1 MRITRL
7 VLAHFRNYARE
18 EVRPSPGANL
28 FLGGNAQG
36 KSNLIEAVALLS
48 TTRSFRTAVD
58 RHLINR
64 AFLDEPIVH
73 ARLLAEVEGG
83 PHRTIE
89 LVITQEVGDGLAG
102 PPPTRKHLRLDGV
115 SHRLL
120 DALGVLPT
128 VLFTPDDVSL
138 VSGAPSGRRRFLDVL
153 LCQAS
158 REYCRALSLYN
169 RSLTQRNHLLRL
181 IRRRRSDPDQ
191 LLYWDHLLAENGVI
205 ISRQRAAAIAR
216 MSAGAVETH
225 EALAIGERLTLTY
238 LPNTPLDAGN
248 ADERDLVQRWEQ
260 AYRGTRETDLDR
272 GATTAGPHRDDLAV
286 EIDGMDAASYAS
298 RGQMRTVALTLRLVE
313 ADYLCQEL
321 GRRPIL
327 LFDDVM
333 SELDGARRRALEQVM
348 LDSSQSLITGL
359 DQGPFSSDFLR
370 AARVFAIAGGR
381 VALLSPPREDAAT
394 GPLPDADTPPE

>member
-1 MRITRL
+1 MRVTRL

-89 LVITQEVGDGLAG
+89 LVITQEAGDSIAG
-102 PPPTRKHLRLDGV
+102 PPSTRKHLRLDGV

-138 VSGAPSGRRRFLDVL
+138 VGGAPSGRRRFLDVL

-158 REYCRALSLYN
+158 RDYCRALSLYN
-169 RSLTQRNHLLRL
+169 RCLTQRNHLLRL
-181 IRRRRSDPDQ
+181 IRRRRSEPDQ
-191 LLYWDHLLAENGVI
+191 LLYWDRLLAENGVL
-205 ISRQRAAAIAR
+205 ISRQRGDAIAR
-216 MSAGAVETH
+216 MSVGAVDTH
-225 EALAIGERLTLTY
+225 EALARGERLTLTY
-238 LPNTPLDAGN
+238 LPSTPLGETTVDGP
-248 ADERDLVQRWEQ
+248 DPVQRWEQ
-260 AYRGTRETDLDR
+260 AYQAMHETDLDR
-272 GATTAGPHRDDLAV
+272 GVTTAGPHRDDVAV
-286 EIDGMDAASYAS
+286 EIDGMEAASYAS
-298 RGQMRTVALTLRLVE
+298 RGQMRTAALTLRLVE
-313 ADYLCQEL
+313 ADYLRQEL
-321 GRRPIL
+321 GRRPVL

-333 SELDGARRRALEQVM
+333 SELDAARRRALEQVM

-359 DQGPFSSDFLR
+359 DQEPFSCSFLR
-370 AARVFAIAGGR
+370 AARVFAISAGR
-381 VALLSPPREDAAT
+381 VELLRPPGEDAGT
-394 GPLPDADTPPE
+394 GLPADGDTPEG